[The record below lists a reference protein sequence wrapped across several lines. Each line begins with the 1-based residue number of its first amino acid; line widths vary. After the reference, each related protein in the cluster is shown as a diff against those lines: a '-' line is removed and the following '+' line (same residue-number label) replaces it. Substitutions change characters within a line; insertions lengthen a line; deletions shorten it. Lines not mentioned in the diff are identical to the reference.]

1 MKLRVLWIGKT
12 KDSHLSHLISDYSSR
27 VERFLPLDIVEVK
40 EPRVDESKRQQ
51 AEGEKMLAALDSSDR
66 VVVLDPRGKTWSSE
80 QFAGV
85 IAKHMREDPR
95 RLTFVIGGF
104 RGVSE
109 GLKSRADIVW
119 SLSPLTFTHD
129 LCRVLIL
136 EQIYRALAIIHNHP
150 DSK

>member
-12 KDSHLSHLISDYSSR
+12 KDRHLAHLVADYSSR
-27 VERFLPLDIVEVK
+27 AARFLPLDIVEVK

-51 AEGEKMLAALDSSDR
+51 AEGEKMLATLDSSDR
-66 VVVLDPRGKTWSSE
+66 VIVLDPGGKAWTSE

-85 IAKHMREDPR
+85 VARHMREDPR

-104 RGVSE
+104 SGVSDA
-109 GLKSRADIVW
+109 LKSRADIVW

-150 DSK
+150 YSK

>member
-12 KDSHLSHLISDYSSR
+12 KDGNLARLITDYSAR
-27 VERFLPLDIVEVK
+27 IERFLPLEIVEAK

-51 AEGEKMLAALDSSDR
+51 AEGEKMLSTIDSSDR
-66 VVVLDPRGKTWSSE
+66 VVVMDPGGRSWTSVQLAE
-80 QFAGV
+80 FV
-85 IAKHMREDPR
+85 RKHMTEDPR

-104 RGVSE
+104 SGLSE
-109 GLKSRADIVW
+109 PLKKRADVVW

-136 EQIYRALAIIHNHP
+136 EQIYRALSIVHNHP
-150 DSK
+150 YSK